1 MSDIGEMYLEVASEG
16 EAPDAVE
23 PVIENPDDVVV
34 ESGTDELEVEETTDE
49 LDEVVDPDAGE
60 IDTESPDWKAYAD
73 QKVPIIVDGQEQWV
87 TVEEARLGFMRQQD
101 YTRKTQQ
108 VADLER
114 QAKWAEQVQ
123 WGIEHD
129 PVGFIQGLA
138 KSRNLDLGQLT
149 QPADQQVDPW
159 ENIDPE
165 FQPVVQE
172 LQSTKQQ
179 LAAIQSRLDSAEQA
193 RIVAEVQMEIK
204 ELQGEFGD
212 SFDPRETL
220 FLAAQ
225 HNLPLRRAHFIRMAE
240 MGQLPVQ
247 QAKPDPA
254 AEEAARAAA
263 AKRASAKRTAS
274 SAAKG
279 SSVRATGAPVDNDF
293 NDIGEL
299 FALVAAEKG
308 S

>member
-16 EAPDAVE
+16 EAPDTSE
-23 PVIENPDDVVV
+23 PVIETPDDVI

-49 LDEVVDPDAGE
+49 IDEVVDPDAGE
-60 IDTESPDWKAYAD
+60 IDTESAWQQFAD
-73 QKVPIIVDGQEQWV
+73 QRVPIKIDGQEDWV
-87 TVEEARLGFMRQQD
+87 TVEEARLGYMRQQD

-138 KSRNLDLGQLT
+138 KSRNLDLGALT
-149 QPADQQVDPW
+149 QPAQQQVDPW

-172 LQSTKQQ
+172 LNATKQE
-179 LAAIQSRLDSAEQA
+179 LAAIQHRLDAAEQA
-193 RIVAEVQMEIK
+193 RVVSEVQMEIK

-212 SFDPRETL
+212 AFDPRETL
-220 FLAAQ
+220 FIASE
-225 HNLPLRRAHFIRMAE
+225 HNLPLRRAHFLRMAE
-240 MGQLPVQ
+240 TGGAPVQ
-247 QAKPDPA
+247 QKSDPA
-254 AEEAARAAA
+254 AQEAARAAA
-263 AKRASAKRTAS
+263 AKRAEAKAKAS

-279 SSVRATGAPVDNDF
+279 SSVRATGTPVDNDF

-299 FALVAAEKG
+299 FKLVAAEKG